1 MCTQRPALCW
11 FWDTPQRWRDGK
23 GPGPFLEGDPAQDY
37 IYVLLSSFTR
47 VRLLVTPWAVTRL
60 APLSMG
66 FPLQEYCRG
75 LPFPSHSGSSAGTL
89 TLTLLQGIFLIQ
101 GLNLGL
107 PHCRQILYYLS
118 RQGSPALLTHLSFSL
133 LLSLFCLA
141 TAHNQYHPRE

>member
-1 MCTQRPALCW
+1 MC
-11 FWDTPQRWRDGK
+11 
-23 GPGPFLEGDPAQDY
+23 
-37 IYVLLSSFTR
+37 VLSSFTR

-66 FPLQEYCRG
+66 FPLQEYWRG
-75 LPFPSHSGSSAGTL
+75 LPFPSHSGSPAGTL